1 MTTHFDQPVILQ
13 QSPTRSHAITL
24 GIIGATTLA
33 VIWACVSKIEEAIPA
48 IGKLQPQGAVKEVQ
62 APLGGVVQEIYVKDG
77 QRVQKGEQLVKLDST
92 TAQAQVVSL
101 QKIRAALVSE
111 NQFYRSLFAGNATD
125 PSAIPAKISPEL
137 LVLAR
142 SRAALTAEN
151 QIYQAQLQGQNPGR
165 TVGLTT
171 EQQFRLQNRQTESS
185 TRLATAQLEVD
196 QLRQQ
201 LAQVKVQ
208 LANARNLL
216 AVNEGILRDLQ
227 TLATEGG
234 ISRLQYLKQQ
244 QDVETRKTE
253 VQKLQQEQE
262 RLQLAITQAIEK
274 LHNSAAVS
282 QEEMLSRLTDNN
294 KQIAAIDS
302 QLTKAMLDNQKQI
315 DEIDGKLSQ
324 AQQTLKYQVIKSPAN
339 GTVFELKPSAP
350 GYVVNPNVPMLKVV
364 PTDSLVAEVYIT
376 NKDIGF
382 VKEGM
387 DVDVRIDSFPFSE
400 YGDIKGKLLW
410 IGSDAL
416 PPDQIHPFYRF
427 PAKVQLDRQNLKVDQ
442 RDIPLQSG
450 MSVSTNIKLRQRTVM
465 SIFTDLFAQKSETL
479 KFIR

>member
-13 QSPTRSHAITL
+13 QSPTRSHAIAL
-24 GIIGATTLA
+24 GIISATTLA
-33 VIWACVSKIEEAIPA
+33 VVWACVSKIEEAIPA

-77 QRVQKGEQLVKLDST
+77 QQVKKGEQLVRLDST

-101 QKIRAALVSE
+101 QKIRTALIAE
-111 NQFYRSLFAGNATD
+111 NQFYRSLLSGSATNPNTI
-125 PSAIPAKISPEL
+125 PSKISPEL
-137 LVLAR
+137 LTLSR

-151 QIYQAQLQGQNPGR
+151 QIYQAQLQGQSGAAN
-165 TVGLTT
+165 LTT
-171 EQQFRLQNRQTESS
+171 EQQIRLQTRQTESN

-216 AVNEGILRDLQ
+216 SVNEGILRDLQ

-282 QEEMLSRLTDNN
+282 QEDMMAKLTSNN
-294 KQIAAIDS
+294 QQIAAIDS

-315 DEIDGKLSQ
+315 DEIDSKLSQ
-324 AQQTLKYQVIKSPAN
+324 AQQTLKYQVITSPAN
-339 GTVFELKPSAP
+339 GTVFELKPSSP
-350 GYVVNPNVPMLKVV
+350 GYVVNSNVPMLKVV
-364 PTDSLVAEVYIT
+364 PSDSLVAEVYIT

-382 VKEGM
+382 IKEGM

-400 YGDIKGKLLW
+400 YGDIKGKLIW

-442 RDIPLQSG
+442 REIPLQSG

-465 SIFTDLFAQKSETL
+465 SIFTDLFAQKTETL

>member
-13 QSPTRSHAITL
+13 QSPTRSHAIAL
-24 GIIGATTLA
+24 GIISATTLA
-33 VIWACVSKIEEAIPA
+33 VVWACVSKIEEAIPA

-77 QRVQKGEQLVKLDST
+77 QQVKKGEHLVRLDST

-101 QKIRAALVSE
+101 QKIRTALIAE
-111 NQFYRSLFAGNATD
+111 NQFYRSLLSGSTTNPNTI
-125 PSAIPAKISPEL
+125 PSKISPEL
-137 LVLAR
+137 LTLSR
-142 SRAALTAEN
+142 SRAALMAEN
-151 QIYQAQLQGQNPGR
+151 QIYQAQLQGQSGAAN
-165 TVGLTT
+165 LTT
-171 EQQFRLQNRQTESS
+171 EQQIRLQTRQTEST

-216 AVNEGILRDLQ
+216 SVNEGILRDLQ

-282 QEEMLSRLTDNN
+282 QEDMMAKLTSNN
-294 KQIAAIDS
+294 QQIAAIDS

-315 DEIDGKLSQ
+315 DEIDSKLSQ
-324 AQQTLKYQVIKSPAN
+324 AQQTLKYQVITSPAN
-339 GTVFELKPSAP
+339 GTVFELKPSSP
-350 GYVVNPNVPMLKVV
+350 GYVVNSNVPMLKVV
-364 PTDSLVAEVYIT
+364 PSDSLVAEVYIT

-400 YGDIKGKLLW
+400 YGDIKGKLIW

-465 SIFTDLFAQKSETL
+465 SIFTDLFAQKTETL

>member
-13 QSPTRSHAITL
+13 QSPTRSHAIAL

-48 IGKLQPQGAVKEVQ
+48 IGKLQPQGAVKEIQ

-77 QRVQKGEQLVKLDST
+77 QPVRKGERLIRLDST

-111 NQFYRSLFAGNATD
+111 NQFYRSLFSGGATN
-125 PSAIPAKISPEL
+125 PSTIPTKVSPEL
-137 LVLAR
+137 LTLAR

-151 QIYQAQLQGQNPGR
+151 QIYQAQLQGQAEA
-165 TVGLTT
+165 VSLTA
-171 EQQFRLQNRQTESS
+171 EQRMRLQTRQTESN
-185 TRLATAQLEVD
+185 TRLATAQLEVE

-282 QEEMLSRLTDNN
+282 QEDMLSRLTDNN
-294 KQIAAIDS
+294 KQVAAIDS
-302 QLTKAMLDNQKQI
+302 QLTRAMLDNQKQI

-324 AQQTLKYQVIKSPAN
+324 AQQTLKYQVITSPAN
-339 GTVFELKPSAP
+339 GTVFELKPSSP
-350 GYVVNPNVPMLKVV
+350 GYVVNNNVPMLKVV
-364 PTDSLVAEVYIT
+364 PSDSLVAEVYIT

-400 YGDIKGKLLW
+400 YGDIKGKLIW

-427 PAKVQLDRQNLKVDQ
+427 PAKVQLDRQSLKVDQ

-465 SIFTDLFAQKSETL
+465 SIFTDLFAQKTETL

>member
-1 MTTHFDQPVILQ
+1 MTTHFDQPVILE
-13 QSPTRSHAITL
+13 QSPNRSRAITL
-24 GIIGATTLA
+24 GIVGATALA
-33 VIWACVSKIEEAIPA
+33 IIWACVSKIEEAIPA
-48 IGKLQPQGAVKEVQ
+48 IGKLEPQGAVKEIQ

-77 QRVQKGEQLVKLDST
+77 QHVKKGARLVRLDST
-92 TAQAQVVSL
+92 TAQAQLLSL
-101 QKIRAALVSE
+101 QKVRAALVAE
-111 NQFYRSLFAGNATD
+111 NQFYRSLLAGDTTNPTSL
-125 PSAIPAKISPEL
+125 PSKISPEL
-137 LVLAR
+137 LTLAR
-142 SRAALTAEN
+142 SRAALAAEN
-151 QIYQAQLQGQNPGR
+151 QIYQAQLQGQTGL
-165 TVGLTT
+165 TGLTT
-171 EQQFRLQNRQTESS
+171 EQQFRLKTRRTESN
-185 TRLATAQLEVD
+185 TRLAAAQLEVD

-208 LANARNLL
+208 LATARNLL
-216 AVNEGILRDLQ
+216 AVNEGILRDLE
-227 TLATEGG
+227 TLANEGG

-244 QDVETRKTE
+244 QDVETRRTD

-274 LHNSAAVS
+274 WHNSAALS
-282 QEEMLSRLTDNN
+282 EEDMLAKLANN
-294 KQIAAIDS
+294 NQQIAAIDS

-324 AQQTLKYQVIKSPAN
+324 AQQTLRYQVIASPAD
-339 GTVFELKPSAP
+339 GTVFELKPSSP
-350 GYVVNPNVPMLKVV
+350 GYVVNNNDPMLKIV
-364 PTDSLVAEVYIT
+364 PTDTLVAEVYIT

-400 YGDIKGKLLW
+400 YGDIKGKLSW

-416 PPDQIHPFYRF
+416 PPDQVHPFYRF
-427 PAKVQLDRQNLKVDQ
+427 PAKVKLDRQNLKVDQ
-442 RDIPLQSG
+442 REIPLQSG

-465 SIFTDLFAQKSETL
+465 SMFTDLIAQKTETL